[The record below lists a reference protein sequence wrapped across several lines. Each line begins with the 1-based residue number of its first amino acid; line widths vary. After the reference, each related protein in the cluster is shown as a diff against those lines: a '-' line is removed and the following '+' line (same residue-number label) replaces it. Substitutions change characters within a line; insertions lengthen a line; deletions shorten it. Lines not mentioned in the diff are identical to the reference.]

1 MGSLV
6 AGTTAGEVLT
16 HFLVSQAAQSAY
28 ESWREDERY
37 KSDVVPCVLAHKT
50 RVAYRLIPDD
60 VERACQ
66 ATKKPGGHA
75 LGWVKKAD
83 ADRVPAIADWNP
95 PFAFGYLFHRMLE
108 TGGRIPEWRDV
119 SRYISNHPDGVH
131 VLGSAIRRAHA
142 DHDATYGR
150 QLVEDAIQW
159 RLGNA
164 YYSFL
169 RELHVLS
176 HLRARGLDA
185 QVHPLADALFRVD
198 AWCGN
203 RVLCLYIGNKAYRN
217 EHEGRKKEAVA
228 ILGAQNFEFDVI
240 NLPPATT
247 YGEVHLP
254 TTSDIEEHLRRL
266 LASG

>member
-6 AGTTAGEVLT
+6 ASTTAEDVLAR
-16 HFLVSQAAQSAY
+16 FMVSEGAQSAY
-28 ESWREDERY
+28 KSWCEDERY
-37 KSDVVPCVLAHKT
+37 KTDVVPCVLAHET
-50 RVAYRLIPDD
+50 RVAYQLIPDD
-60 VERACQ
+60 VERACK
-66 ATKKPGGHA
+66 ATEKPGGHA
-75 LGWVKKAD
+75 LSWVKKAD
-83 ADRVPAIADWNP
+83 VDRVPAVADWNP
-95 PFAFGYLFHRMLE
+95 PFAFGYLLHHMLE
-108 TGGRIPEWRDV
+108 TGGRLPEWPEV
-119 SRYISNHPDGVH
+119 SKYVGNHPDGVRI
-131 VLGSAIRRAHA
+131 LGSAIRRVHA
-142 DHDATYGR
+142 EHDARYGW

-203 RVLCLYIGNKAYRN
+203 RVLCLYIGNNAYRN

-228 ILGAQNFEFDVI
+228 VLGAQNFEFDVI
-240 NLPPATT
+240 NLPPAST
-247 YGEVHLP
+247 YGVVHLP
-254 TTSDIEEHLRRL
+254 STSILEENLSGL